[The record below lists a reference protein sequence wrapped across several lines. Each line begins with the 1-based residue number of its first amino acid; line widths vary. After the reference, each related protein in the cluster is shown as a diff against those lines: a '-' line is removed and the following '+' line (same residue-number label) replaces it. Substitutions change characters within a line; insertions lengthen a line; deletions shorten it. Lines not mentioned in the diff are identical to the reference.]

1 MNAFNTDRIQWR
13 VTNNTVFIQK
23 SETED
28 FKIIAAIAELELPV
42 KAKFKKKHSCFVMT
56 KRIFRK
62 QQHMKRLN
70 FHRKTDRTISNQHK
84 NFQCCRIIDPNWTWG
99 M

>member
-28 FKIIAAIAELELPV
+28 FKIIAAIAKLELPV
-42 KAKFKKKHSCFVMT
+42 KAKLKKN
-56 KRIFRK
+56 I
-62 QQHMKRLN
+62 LALL
-70 FHRKTDRTISNQHK
+70 
-84 NFQCCRIIDPNWTWG
+84 
-99 M
+99 